1 MTETIDIEHFKNQ
14 LRVIRNDLLKET
26 DWTQFPDV
34 SMTEEKRSEWAT
46 YRQALRDLMTQEI
59 DYESMW
65 NGNFMDWSQVNWPAK
80 PEST

>member
-1 MTETIDIEHFKNQ
+1 
-14 LRVIRNDLLKET
+14 
-26 DWTQFPDV
+26 
-34 SMTEEKRSEWAT
+34 
-46 YRQALRDLMTQEI
+46 LMTQEI